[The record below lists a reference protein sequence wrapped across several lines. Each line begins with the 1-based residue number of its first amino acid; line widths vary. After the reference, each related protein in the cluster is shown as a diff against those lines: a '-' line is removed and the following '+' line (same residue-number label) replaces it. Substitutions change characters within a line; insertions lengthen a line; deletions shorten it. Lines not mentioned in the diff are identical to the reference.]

1 MTTVLVADGRAVRA
15 HLDEEA
21 WARAVVSAGTP
32 PLPGWASP
40 RPDDGGRPTGAGDAP
55 EAEDGDVAETLAVR
69 GRSVLLVEVATTSG
83 AAGVLGELA
92 TDLTTVSGVV
102 RRLTVSAGAGPAG
115 ARALTGVEVSATT
128 ADHVV
133 DEVLRLLPA
142 VPEPGSLVEAEVDE
156 ELTVALGRALRT
168 GDAPTVD
175 AVCED
180 QGWPDVPEVLRALV
194 QELVGSATVTVRRH
208 GAGPVVGRWMLTR
221 RGWVELVPTP
231 RRTVRHVPRTR
242 DDIARSLVTALAGA
256 ASAVL
261 ADAAR
266 AARTAGEDG
275 RG

>member
-1 MTTVLVADGRAVRA
+1 MTTGPTVDGSAVRT

-21 WARAVVSAGTP
+21 WARAVASAGTP
-32 PLPGWASP
+32 PLPEWASP
-40 RPDDGGRPTGAGDAP
+40 RAVPGEGV
-55 EAEDGDVAETLAVR
+55 EDGDGNGHGGIEETLAVR
-69 GRSVLLVEVATTSG
+69 GRSVLLVEVATTAG
-83 AAGVLGELA
+83 EAGVLGELA
-92 TDLTTVSGVV
+92 TDLTTVSGVA
-102 RRLTVSAGAGPAG
+102 RRLSVAPGAGPVG

-128 ADHVV
+128 ADHLVA
-133 DEVLRLLPA
+133 EVLRLLPPA
-142 VPEPGSLVEAEVDE
+142 AEPEGLVEAEVDE

-168 GDAPTVD
+168 GDAATVD
-175 AVCED
+175 AVCRD
-180 QGWPDVPEVLRALV
+180 QGWPEVPQVLRALV

-242 DDIARSLVTALAGA
+242 EGIARTLVTALGGA

-266 AARTAGEDG
+266 AARTEGDDSHG
-275 RG
+275 